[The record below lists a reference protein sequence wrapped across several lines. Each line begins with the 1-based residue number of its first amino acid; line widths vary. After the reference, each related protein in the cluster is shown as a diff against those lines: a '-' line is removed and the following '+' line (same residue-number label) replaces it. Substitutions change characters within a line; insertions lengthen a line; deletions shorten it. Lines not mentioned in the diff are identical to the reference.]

1 MIDLFCLELSS
12 VTVRH
17 HMPSKSSLCN
27 LLGDL
32 YLKLDN
38 IRAASIYFRECLKT
52 NPYKLSAY
60 TKLCDIAPDCV
71 DFDTVKL
78 PTDIFKKFDTAT
90 TDLSKSP
97 YSYLPPPPAPEVFEI
112 SFSNEL
118 LTSSV
123 KKNNCSMPDLS
134 DDYYDISVDQ
144 LRALV
149 KFSPR
154 VVEDDNELLA
164 NDYDR
169 FVISCCKK
177 FMILTILFQEVTL
190 RTERTLLLKV

>member
-1 MIDLFCLELSS
+1 MVASNKTHSKTESNLLMIYLELSS

-38 IRAASIYFRECLKT
+38 IRAASIYFWDCLNS
-52 NPYKLSAY
+52 NPYKLLAY
-60 TKLCDIAPDCV
+60 TKLCDIAPDCIE
-71 DFDTVKL
+71 FNTAKL
-78 PTDIFKKFDTAT
+78 PKDIFKKFDTTA

-97 YSYLPPPPAPEVFEI
+97 YSYLPPPPTPEVFEI

-118 LTSSV
+118 LTSAV
-123 KKNNCSMPDLS
+123 KRNNCSMPDLS

-149 KFSPR
+149 KFSPK
-154 VVEDDNELLA
+154 VIEDDSELLA
-164 NDYDR
+164 SDYER
-169 FVISCCKK
+169 FVFIQAVIDSWC
-177 FMILTILFQEVTL
+177 
-190 RTERTLLLKV
+190 

>member
-1 MIDLFCLELSS
+1 MHLYNIFTCLELSS
-12 VTVRH
+12 VTGRH
-17 HMPSKSSLCN
+17 HMPSRSSLCN

-38 IRAASIYFRECLKT
+38 IRAASIYFWDCLQN

-60 TKLCDIAPDCV
+60 TKLCDIAPDCI
-71 DFDTVKL
+71 DFNTAKL
-78 PTDIFKKFDTAT
+78 PKDIFKKFDVAT
-90 TDLSKSP
+90 VDLSKSP
-97 YSYLPPPPAPEVFEI
+97 YSYWPQPPTPEVSEI

-118 LTSSV
+118 SASTV

-134 DDYYDISVDQ
+134 EDYYDISVDQ

-154 VVEDDNELLA
+154 VLEDENELLVD
-164 NDYDR
+164 DYER
-169 FVISCCKK
+169 FVCG
-177 FMILTILFQEVTL
+177 TIIFYG
-190 RTERTLLLKV
+190 RY